1 MNVLGLDNFENG
13 DISSENK
20 GVEESSDEANL
31 RDKQETD
38 SDYTPISHNEGNSL
52 PVDPTKMM
60 LVNQ

>member
-1 MNVLGLDNFENG
+1 MNVLGLDNFEKG

-20 GVEESSDEANL
+20 SVEESSDEANL

-38 SDYTPISHNEGNSL
+38 SDHTPISHNEGYSL